1 MLLSEILEQIPYTEN
16 YKIINEKPFSYLALS
31 ASSISDPNCTFLDSE
46 KYIDNISE
54 SVTMV
59 LTVDGLAP
67 KLMNGH
73 YGLCVVEQPR
83 ELFFTLHNFL
93 SNKEG
98 YRRESYKTLVGKGC
112 NISSLSYI
120 SDANVTI
127 GNNVTIEEFVSIKEN
142 VVIGDNSIIRAG
154 TIVGGEGF
162 EFKRFDG
169 GILPVKHLGGVII
182 GESVELQQN
191 NCVDKAIYPWD
202 DTVVGDNC
210 KTDNMVYIAHA
221 VKMKRNV
228 LIAAHTCVAGR
239 VVMEEDV
246 WIGPGVT
253 LINGMHIGKSARV
266 NIGSVATKS
275 VADYES
281 VTGNF
286 AIPHQQFIENLKKST
301 RKVDE

>member
-1 MLLSEILEQIPYTEN
+1 MLLSELLEQIPYTEN
-16 YKIINEKPFSYLALS
+16 YKIIDERPFRYLALS
-31 ASSISDPNCTFLDSE
+31 ASNINNPNCVFLDSE
-46 KYIDNISE
+46 KYIDSISG

-93 SNKEG
+93 SDKEE
-98 YRRESYKTLVGKGC
+98 YRRKSYKTLVGKDC

-127 GNNVTIEEFVSIKEN
+127 GNNVTIEEFASIKEN

-154 TIVGGEGF
+154 TVVGGEGF
-162 EFKRFDG
+162 EFKRVDG
-169 GILPVKHLGGVII
+169 GILPVKHLGGVVI
-182 GESVELQQN
+182 GENVEIQYN
-191 NCVDKAIYPWD
+191 TCIDKAVYPWD
-202 DTVVGDNC
+202 DTVIGDYC
-210 KTDNMVYIAHA
+210 KVDNLVHIAHA
-221 VKMKRNV
+221 VKINRNV
-228 LIAAHTCVAGR
+228 MVVANSGIGGR
-239 VVMEEDV
+239 SVIKEGT
-246 WIGPGVT
+246 WIGFGAT
-253 LINGMHIGKSARV
+253 ITNGISIGENARA
-266 NIGSVATKS
+266 NIGSVVTKS
-275 VADYES
+275 VADNER

-286 AIPHQQFIENLKKST
+286 AIPHQQFIENLKRST